1 RGVPLVLQTPL
12 DQQVTPVCGIPVE
25 GGVKVERL
33 PDPQPIRQFCALQ
46 LNTNPLR
53 QLAPLVGRIV
63 AEDANGPRVWPPQA
77 GERLDD
83 AGLTGAV
90 RAHQAEDLAL
100 AHREGHAVDRDLAA
114 VGLPQTLPLDDRH
127 PTTPPRRTA
136 RRECLPPREPTA
148 RMARQSAR
156 PDRPRSYILDQPQR
170 RAPCGPGLMPRFTE
184 RRA

>member
-1 RGVPLVLQTPL
+1 
-12 DQQVTPVCGIPVE
+12 
-25 GGVKVERL
+25 
-33 PDPQPIRQFCALQ
+33 FCALQ

-114 VGLPQTLPLDDRH
+114 VGLPQALHLDDRH

-148 RMARQSAR
+148 RMSRQSAR

-170 RAPCGPGLMPRFTE
+170 RAPWWPGLMPGSTDRLTRAAPGTAGMPDQRV
-184 RRA
+184 RRALRSSSSWLGTASASCSWC